1 MAPSSVAASVAVAIH
16 PLVIMNISEHWTRV
30 RAQDQVQNPKVLG
43 ALIGTQKGRNLEI
56 FNSFELQF
64 DVIDGN
70 IVINR
75 DYYNTKEEQC
85 SNIVILT
92 SLFHFISFLL
102 VKQVFKDLDFL
113 GWYVTGNLSGTQDD
127 MKVHRQVG

>member
-1 MAPSSVAASVAVAIH
+1 MATSAVMAPSSVAASVAVAIH

-75 DYYNTKEEQC
+75 DYYNTKEEQ
-85 SNIVILT
+85 
-92 SLFHFISFLL
+92 F
-102 VKQVFKDLDFL
+102 KQVFKDLDFL